1 MERRIEQILKQL
13 SQEEKASLT
22 AGENLW
28 SIGGIESV
36 GLPAMK
42 VSDGPNGARGTFGGD
57 QTSACFPCGSALAAT
72 WDQDLLA
79 QIGGE
84 LALEASSKGVS
95 VLLAPTI
102 NIHRTPLNGRNF
114 ECMSEDPYLSGKM
127 AAAYVRGLQ
136 DGKVA
141 ACPKHYVCNDSE
153 FQRMTLDV
161 VVDERTLREIYLLPF
176 EIVFREGGAWACMAA
191 YNQVNGEFAASSRF
205 LLTDVLKDEWG
216 FDGIVMSDWFGTKST
231 VGCFE
236 GGLDLE
242 MPGPGIMMGASLLPR
257 LEAGEMDEA
266 DLDDKVRRYLR
277 LAGRTGV
284 LDGKSIGAET
294 SRNEASTRTLARRAA
309 AESFVLLKNERGA
322 LPLEP
327 DQIDSIAVIGPN
339 ARTGSLMGGGSA
351 MVKPPYTSNPLKAIR
366 DALGDTTEIRYR
378 QGCANHR
385 FCPLIESGMVDN
397 GSSGLTIEYY
407 NQPDFEGLPV
417 ATESRDSSE
426 IFWFGH
432 LPDGVESGFSARVSF
447 DFTPADSGTHEFG
460 LYTLGLGRLYVGG
473 ELVVNLWEEYEQGD
487 TFFGMGSP
495 EKRAQRHFGAGSST
509 KVVLEFMCMPGT
521 PVAGLRLGVA
531 PPLPDNAIELAAN
544 DAAVADAAIVV
555 VGLNQDW
562 EGEGHDRGHMDLVG
576 EQDALVSAVAAR
588 NPRTIVVVNAGSPV
602 HMPWIDEVAAVLFAW
617 FPGQEFG
624 NALTDILL
632 GIANPSGRLPVTLPK
647 HITETP
653 GYVNYPGEKGQVR
666 YGEGLFVGYRHYD
679 ARNMEPLFP
688 FGHGLSYTDFSY
700 ANAHIAGSVHD
711 EIQGLSV
718 FVDVT
723 NTGTHSGAEVVQLYV
738 GYDNSKV
745 ARVPREL
752 KAFERVELDPGE
764 THRVELRL
772 SGRDLSY
779 YDVHAQDWQAEAGL
793 YRLEIGTSSR
803 DIRSTIAYELD
814 TAWPMADPNPLPLT
828 LDTPLPAVM
837 GVLGEALWKGLGPV
851 AQAPQIRM
859 AMGHGLSEGL
869 SIREVAAFV
878 PDMLNGQVLA
888 GFAEYLASPPVQSD
902 KGSR

>member
-1 MERRIEQILKQL
+1 MEHRIEQILDQL
-13 SQEEKASLT
+13 TREEKATLT
-22 AGENLW
+22 AGETLW
-28 SIGGIESV
+28 NIGGVDRV

-57 QTSACFPCGSALAAT
+57 QTAACFPCGSALAAT
-72 WDQDLLA
+72 WDKELLVR
-79 QIGGE
+79 IGGE
-84 LALEASSKGVS
+84 LALEAASKGVS

-102 NIHRTPLNGRNF
+102 NIHRTPLNGRHF
-114 ECMSEDPYLSGKM
+114 ECLSEDPYLSGKL
-127 AAAYVRGLQ
+127 ASAYVQGLQ
-136 DGKVA
+136 DGGVA

-153 FQRMTLDV
+153 YQRMTLDV

-176 EIVFREGGAWACMAA
+176 EIVFKEGGAWACMAA
-191 YNQVNGEFAASSRF
+191 YNQVNGEFAASSGY

-242 MPGPGIMMGASLLPR
+242 MPGPGIMMGTSLLPR
-257 LEAGEMDEA
+257 LEAGELNDA

-284 LDGKSIGAET
+284 LDGKTFGAET
-294 SRNEASTRTLARRAA
+294 SRNEAGTRALARRAA

-322 LPLEP
+322 LPL
-327 DQIDSIAVIGPN
+327 DANAIDNIAVIGPN

-351 MVKPPYTSNPLKAIR
+351 MVKPPYTSNPLEAIR
-366 DALGDTTEIRYR
+366 EVLGDTTEIRYA

-385 FCPLIESGMVDN
+385 FCPLVEAEMVDD
-397 GSSGLTIEYY
+397 GSSSLTIEYF
-407 NQPDFEGLPV
+407 NQPDFKGRPI
-417 ATESRDSSE
+417 AIESRDSSE

-432 LPDGVESGFSARVSF
+432 LPDGVEPGFSARVSF
-447 DFTPADSGTHEFG
+447 DFTPRDTGTYEFG

-473 ELVVNLWEEYEQGD
+473 DPVVNLWEEYEQGD

-495 EKRAQRHFGAGSST
+495 EKRAQCHFETGSST

-531 PPLPDNAIELAAN
+531 PPLPGNAIELAAN
-544 DAAVADAAIVV
+544 DAAEADAAIVV

-588 NPRTIVVVNAGSPV
+588 NSRTIVVVNAGSPV

-624 NALTDILL
+624 NALTDVLW
-632 GIANPSGRLPVTLPK
+632 GSTNPSGRLPVTLPK
-647 HITETP
+647 HIADTP

-679 ARNMEPLFP
+679 ARNLAPLFP
-688 FGHGLSYTDFSY
+688 FGHGLSYTDFTYSNPR
-700 ANAHIAGSVHD
+700 AEGSPHD
-711 EIQGLSV
+711 GEQGLHV
-718 FVDVT
+718 FVEVT
-723 NTGTHSGAEVVQLYV
+723 NSGARPGAEVVQLYV
-738 GYDNSKV
+738 GHNDSQV
-745 ARVPREL
+745 ARAPREL
-752 KAFERVELDPGE
+752 KAFERIELEPGE
-764 THRVELRL
+764 TRTVEFLL

-779 YDVHAQDWQAEAGL
+779 YDVRAEDWRAQPGQ
-793 YRLEIGTSSR
+793 YRLDIGASSR
-803 DIRSTIAYELD
+803 DIRGTVVYELD
-814 TAWPMADPNPLPLT
+814 TAWPVADDGPFPLDLE
-828 LDTPLPAVM
+828 TPLPV
-837 GVLGEALWKGLGPV
+837 VLGILGERLWEGLGPV
-851 AQAPQIRM
+851 AQAPQVRM
-859 AMGHGLSEGL
+859 VIGYGLSEGL
-869 SIREVAAFV
+869 SIQDVAAFV
-878 PDMLNGQVLA
+878 PDVLNLQVLA
-888 GFAEYLASPPVQSD
+888 GFAEYLAAQSAQSD
-902 KGSR
+902 NDGQ